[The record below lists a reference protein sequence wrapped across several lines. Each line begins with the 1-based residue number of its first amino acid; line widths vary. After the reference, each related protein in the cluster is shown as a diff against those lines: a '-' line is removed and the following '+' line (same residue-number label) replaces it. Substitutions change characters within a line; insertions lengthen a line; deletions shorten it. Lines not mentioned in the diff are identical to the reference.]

1 MKQRNSLA
9 LILKNGIELN
19 SSGTTGSQKKIYQSP
34 SKLKNANKVSR
45 ECQEISSKSKIYTV
59 CKMEH
64 AGGLLA
70 QTLPAFE
77 VGAGI
82 DIDKFNAYKFCKKI
96 TNYTHTHLT
105 PSHAKAIRLTKSFSN
120 IDLKGIWITCG
131 SEPVEWNL
139 IIDFVKKGCN
149 FMVNWGMTEVG
160 PCAINTVFKNLESV
174 LEYKKRAINGTLMG
188 DRTYC
193 DTKIKNNT
201 LHVKGN
207 ISVFEDNWFNTKDI
221 VTLNEKKEFYIQG
234 RSKLS

>member
-45 ECQEISSKSKIYTV
+45 DCQKISSKSKIYTV

-77 VGAGI
+77 IGANI
-82 DIDKFNAYKFCKKI
+82 DIEKFNAYKFCKKI
-96 TNYTHTHLT
+96 NNYTHTHLT
-105 PSHAKAIRLTKSFSN
+105 PNHAKAIRLTKSFKN
-120 IDLKGIWITCG
+120 IDLKGVWITCG
-131 SEPVEWNL
+131 SEPVEWDL

-149 FMVNWGMTEVG
+149 FMVNWGMTEIG

-188 DRTYC
+188 DKTYC
-193 DTKIKNNT
+193 DTKIENNT

-207 ISVFEDNWFNTKDI
+207 ISVFKDRWFDTKDI
-221 VTLNEKKEFYIQG
+221 VALNKKKEFYIQG
-234 RSKLS
+234 RSK

>member
-1 MKQRNSLA
+1 MKQKNSLA
-9 LILKNGIELN
+9 LILKNGIELS
-19 SSGTTGSQKKIYQSP
+19 SSGTTGPPKLIYQSP
-34 SKLKNANKVSR
+34 TKLKNANKVAR
-45 ECQEISSKSKIYTV
+45 ECQKISSKSKIYTV

-77 VGAGI
+77 IGADI
-82 DIDKFNAYKFCKKI
+82 DIEKFNAYKFCKKI

-105 PSHAKAIRLTKSFSN
+105 PSHAKAIRLTKSFKN
-120 IDLKGIWITCG
+120 INLKGVWITCG
-131 SEPVEWNL
+131 SEPVEWGL

-149 FMVNWGMTEVG
+149 FMVNWGMTEIG

-174 LEYKKRAINGTLMG
+174 LEYKKRAINGTLIG
-188 DRTYC
+188 DKTYC
-193 DTKIKNNT
+193 DTKIENRT